1 MTDATPQTL
10 AMPYPWQGELWD
22 DIVQQ
27 HKQLRLPHALL
38 LTGPAEVGKSQFAR
52 ALAQRIICRE
62 PVGGY
67 ACGTCKSCKLIAAE
81 SFPDLKRVT
90 PEEEGKAIKIDQIR
104 KLCDFMAKTAQQGGW
119 KVALIEPAEAMNVNA
134 ANALLKTLEEPTDNT
149 LLILVCHQ
157 LSRVPATIRSRCQML
172 SYPVPD
178 QGASRDWLAR
188 VSSGDK
194 NPEWLLQQAGGRP
207 LQALKLVESDLLEQ
221 RENFYQLLEQL
232 TEHSLSAVVAA
243 EKCYR
248 QPAQERL
255 DWLML
260 RVQDAIRSQPG
271 AASTRTWFQLLD
283 RVSAA
288 RRELESA
295 SNPNL
300 QLLWE
305 SLLMD
310 WQVMTAR

>member
-1 MTDATPQTL
+1 MADPATQTL

-22 DIVQQ
+22 GIVQQ
-27 HKQLRLPHALL
+27 HQQQRLPHALL
-38 LTGPAEVGKSQFAR
+38 LTGPADVGKSRFAR
-52 ALAQRIICRE
+52 ALAQRVICRE
-62 PVGGY
+62 PVGDY

-81 SFPDLKRVT
+81 SFPDLKRLA
-90 PEEEGKAIKIDQIR
+90 PEEEGKAIKIDQVR
-104 KLCDFMAKTAQQGGW
+104 QLCDFMAKTAQQGGW

-157 LSRVPATIRSRCQML
+157 LSLVPATIRSRCQML
-172 SYPVPD
+172 SHPLPD
-178 QGASRDWLAR
+178 AVASRDWLAR
-188 VSSGDK
+188 VSSSEQD
-194 NPEWLLQQAGGRP
+194 PDWLLQQAGGRP

-221 RENFYQLLEQL
+221 RQSFYQLLEQL
-232 TEHSLSAVVAA
+232 SEHSLSAVVAA

-248 QPAQERL
+248 QPARERL
-255 DWLML
+255 EWLML

-271 AASTRTWFQLLD
+271 DAATRTWFQLLD
-283 RVSAA
+283 RIAVA
-288 RRELESA
+288 RRELES
-295 SNPNL
+295 SNPNP

-310 WQVMTAR
+310 WQIMTA